1 MMSVKYCVVNVSPSG
16 CWTQENARVGSN
28 VLVSPLPQVNLIVV
42 VQVHVSPPPSYSNC
56 IHMIIVVKV
65 RVLPPLISVLTTQIV
80 HKIVIIKS
88 QKANLGWKKT
98 CKKSSMKMKSQN
110 ITVSMK
116 RYICTHS

>member
-1 MMSVKYCVVNVSPSG
+1 MF
-16 CWTQENARVGSN
+16 
-28 VLVSPLPQVNLIVV
+28 
-42 VQVHVSPPPSYSNC
+42 PPPSYSNC

-80 HKIVIIKS
+80 HKIFIIKS

-110 ITVSMK
+110 IAVSMK